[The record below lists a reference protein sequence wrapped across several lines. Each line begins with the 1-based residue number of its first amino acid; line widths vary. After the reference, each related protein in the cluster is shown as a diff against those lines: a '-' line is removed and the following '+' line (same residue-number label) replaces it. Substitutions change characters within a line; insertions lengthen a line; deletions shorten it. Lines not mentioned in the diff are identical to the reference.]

1 MLTPEYLEHC
11 ADDVV
16 ALYQQLDESIARD
29 IARRLVKMGEITDTA
44 RWQAEQL
51 QHAGLL
57 YDEVI
62 AEVAKYS
69 GSSEDAVR
77 TAFEA
82 AGVESVDAEI
92 PLYKAA
98 GLELPPIRQSER
110 AWNLLQAALRKTNGD
125 LRNLTLTTAVEAQQR
140 FIAACTLAETQ
151 VSAGMLDYGTA
162 IRRAVQDA
170 SRAGASVLYPSGHVD
185 RLDVAVRRAVLTGVN
200 QTCGQISLTLA
211 GEFGCDLMEITAHA
225 GARPSHAVWQG
236 QLVSLSGRRGYLSLS
251 DIGYGTG
258 AGFMGWN
265 CRHAW
270 NPFFEGISR
279 RSWTNEKLGQ
289 LNARNIAYDGQKYTE
304 YEISQM
310 QRKMEREIRATKRA
324 LAGLDAAEFQ
334 AEFTQQSVKL
344 KQQEAQLKAFTR
356 QTGQRVDTLRTQV
369 QGFGRSQT
377 QKAVAQNKRYQ
388 NLLGNLESVGI
399 HTVGFN
405 KHPIHP
411 KILSEMEAAYVRLAE
426 LYPKEIMGLVL
437 RYGFNADAGTFGWYD
452 PKAGEIVFNRRIFS
466 SLNALEKSY
475 AEGVSVNLFPNNTD
489 WRALFYHEF
498 GHRFSDVNG
507 IDNMAA
513 VKAMEQQLGYGFHTA
528 KKAQSM
534 LEHKLSS
541 YAYET
546 TVPQFQEVIA
556 ECFGEWYN
564 SNKPRDF
571 CREYLKEVGAI

>member
-11 ADDVV
+11 ADNVV
-16 ALYQQLDESIARD
+16 ALYQRLDESIARD

-77 TAFEA
+77 RAFED

-151 VSAGMLDYGTA
+151 VSSGMLDYGTA

-170 SRAGASVLYPSGHVD
+170 SRTGASVLYPSGHVD

-279 RSWTNEKLGQ
+279 RSWTNEKLKQ

-304 YEISQM
+304 YEISQI
-310 QRKMEREIRATKRA
+310 QRKMEREIRATKRE
-324 LAGLDAAEFQ
+324 LAGLNAAKFQ
-334 AEFTQQSVKL
+334 AEFAQQSVKL
-344 KQQEAQLKAFTR
+344 KQQEAQLRAFTR
-356 QTGQRVDTLRTQV
+356 QTGPRVDTLRTQV

-377 QKAVAQNKRYQ
+377 QKAVWANK
-388 NLLGNLESVGI
+388 
-399 HTVGFN
+399 
-405 KHPIHP
+405 K
-411 KILSEMEAAYVRLAE
+411 
-426 LYPKEIMGLVL
+426 
-437 RYGFNADAGTFGWYD
+437 ADAFTAFRATHIAKSNAEKLPNFD
-452 PKAGEIVFNRRIFS
+452 KASIPVSKLSGYA
-466 SLNALEKSY
+466 LNKNHPVGKHKAIAFEK
-475 AEGVSVNLFPNNTD
+475 V
-489 WRALFYHEF
+489 
-498 GHRFSDVNG
+498 
-507 IDNMAA
+507 
-513 VKAMEQQLGYGFHTA
+513 LGYTEANQNDLIVEIRKGLTQYRAISRKATQYGQPYEVQMVIAGANGRTA
-528 KKAQSM
+528 KIKTGWIVEKDSAIPR
-534 LEHKLSS
+534 L
-541 YAYET
+541 T
-546 TVPQFQEVIA
+546 TVYIDE
-556 ECFGEWYN
+556 
-564 SNKPRDF
+564 
-571 CREYLKEVGAI
+571 